1 MDKVNLRDLD
11 GIRSDKYDSDILTL
25 KERVEKGDNLLSLPG
40 DGDIPESEE
49 DKYHNAII
57 LNPFYQRDYRFT
69 IQDESSLIES
79 ILLGIPIPPIFLAS
93 TCVRSLDVCNVV
105 DGQHRLR
112 AIYRFM
118 TNQFKLKDLPIL
130 TNLNGLK
137 YDDLSKE
144 YKKTIKDFTITTYV
158 FNRTPGLSFEL
169 ELFNR
174 YNKGT
179 KPLTQQEIRN
189 AVFSSP
195 FSDFVNGFVSD
206 LNQKPES
213 FLHRAYNLTKDRTLK
228 KKVHENIMTILYILE
243 HGIVKNFKDSTV
255 YANAYM
261 QEKAELFQ
269 ENSLEA
275 DKILRETKERFT
287 KFNVWIEYLS
297 SAQPNGCKYPFSK
310 EIYNISNK
318 QIKFQTS
325 IAMILAGIYN
335 RLSEG
340 DFEIDIY
347 QTLMQIQDLLSNSF
361 LENQN
366 YRASST
372 SSPEISAL
380 LESFTVGNCLL
391 STED

>member
-1 MDKVNLRDLD
+1 MIFMDKVDKEKLED
-11 GIRSDKYDSDILTL
+11 IKKDKYDSDILTL

-40 DGDIPESEE
+40 DNDIPDDEE

-57 LNPFYQRDYRFT
+57 LKPFYQRDYRFS

-118 TNQFKLKDLPIL
+118 SDQFKLKDLPIL
-130 TNLNGLK
+130 TDLNGLK
-137 YDDLSKE
+137 FSDLSRE
-144 YKKTIKDFTITTYV
+144 DKKTIKDFTITTYV

-189 AVFSSP
+189 AVYSSP
-195 FSDFVNGFVSD
+195 YSDFVNGFVSD
-206 LNQKPES
+206 LEQAPDS
-213 FLHRAYNLTKDRTLK
+213 FLYQAYNLTKDRTLK

-243 HGIVKNFKDSTV
+243 HGIVKGFKDSTV

-261 QEKAELFQ
+261 QEKAERW
-269 ENSLEA
+269 
-275 DKILRETKERFT
+275 KIDPSEVERTLAETKTRFNQFNEWIIKLST
-287 KFNVWIEYLS
+287 NQRYSCKF
-297 SAQPNGCKYPFSK
+297 PFSK

-318 QIKFQTS
+318 QNKFQTS

-335 RLSEG
+335 KLLGLSL
-340 DFEIDIY
+340 IHI
-347 QTLMQIQDLLSNSF
+347 
-361 LENQN
+361 
-366 YRASST
+366 
-372 SSPEISAL
+372 
-380 LESFTVGNCLL
+380 
-391 STED
+391 